1 MARNEEEHILNIQVS
16 YDKAVE
22 GIKKYRDE
30 IVNLTIREKELAQEL
45 EDGKISQQEY
55 DKELEIGKVA
65 QKNYRDEIRAL
76 QKEIQNNIRQEQ
88 QMEGSLKSLRA
99 ELSNATKK
107 YDELSRAERE
117 SAKGKELQQ
126 HIKDITE
133 ELKGAEAETDRFY
146 RNVGNY
152 KNSIIEALTG
162 NNRFASSLAGIAQEG
177 GGSIKG
183 FFSTAVTSVKS
194 FGAALMSLLAN
205 PVFLGIAGIAG
216 AGVAFKWFYDYNQGL
231 AEATRLTQQFTG
243 KSGEDLKQFRNGVQ
257 AVADAFGLEFQET
270 LQSAN
275 AMAKGF
281 GISVDE
287 ALKLMQDGL
296 VSGANA
302 NGEFLDTVKEYPA
315 YFKEAGISAEGFV
328 AITTQATKQGIFS
341 DKGVDTIKEANI
353 RLREMTTATASALD
367 GIGISS
373 KTVQKELQSGSK
385 TTFDIMQQVS
395 AKLKELPQTSSAV
408 GTAIADI
415 FGGPGEDAGLAYIES
430 LSTIQTNLGKV
441 KDGAGE
447 VASAQ
452 EQQIEAQKELNNTM
466 SAMFDMTGGGFESMK
481 AQISTIATKTLVAMM
496 KGVAGVVNWFVR
508 LYNKSLIVR
517 AGVLAVAYQFK
528 VLWSAVKLV
537 FNLIIDGFKGIG
549 RALELFV
556 DTTKAAF
563 RAVVGAAQ
571 GFGKVLS
578 GIANFSLEEIKAGV
592 AEIKNSVV
600 GGFKSALTSLK
611 GTIKA
616 QGREVL
622 GDIASFGK
630 ETFDNFKQG
639 FNEAVNGGGLKE
651 ITFDVAAS
659 GAVPTNADISPVSH
673 GKGATPTSAGATD
686 KKPTGGKTGKNNG
699 TGNGNGPSAEQLAAD
714 ELAQVRK
721 AEEMLLQL
729 IEDNAEKQRA
739 LLKNKYDQQI
749 ADLERAL
756 AEKGKHTAKAE
767 EAMTVQIKALQQQR
781 EMELNKLE
789 LQFTKQ
795 RVEQENKKYALLIE
809 AAKAGTREQ
818 YDLQLAKLTNEQQ
831 LAEAE
836 IVATLTNEQ
845 QRQEML
851 LANDAAFEARRLEL
865 KKKYLQEERAA
876 QQQAITEQFA
886 NDIQGAEQG
895 GDELGALQLK
905 LDQKRAMMD
914 AANAAEYES
923 EKAKQEAILQASNE
937 FYQAQQDLSDKRR
950 EIEVAN
956 SEAIAGAIGS
966 LQGVMEAFGSKNK
979 TLTALS
985 KVLALAQI
993 AISSGVA
1000 LAKGIEQSQSVPFPQ
1015 NITAIATTVGTILAN
1030 IATAIKTVKGAK
1042 MAVGGVVRGRG
1053 TGTSDQVPIHASNGE
1068 SVMTAEATSM
1078 FSPALSAFNQL
1089 GGGVPIVVQSPAQQ
1103 LGEEFLA
1110 AAFAKGMA
1118 LAPRPVVTVEEINK
1132 VQERV
1137 NVLEQLGNI

>member
-117 SAKGKELQQ
+117 GAKGKELQQ

-152 KNSIIEALTG
+152 KNSIVEAIMG
-162 NNRFASSLAGIAQEG
+162 NNRFASSLAGLAQDG

-183 FFSTAVTSVKS
+183 VFTSAVTSVKS
-194 FGAALMSLLAN
+194 FGAALMGLLAN
-205 PVFLGIAGIAG
+205 PVFLSIAGIAG

-231 AEATRLTQQFTG
+231 AEATRLTKEFTG
-243 KSGEDLKQFRNGVQ
+243 LTGEELVSVRNGIQ
-257 AVADAFGLEFQET
+257 AVADTMGHDYKDT
-270 LQSAN
+270 LSTVDALMSNYGITAQQAT
-275 AMAKGF
+275 KVVEDGF
-281 GISVDE
+281 
-287 ALKLMQDGL
+287 
-296 VSGANA
+296 VSGADLS
-302 NGEFLDTVKEYPA
+302 GDMLDKIQQYAPT
-315 YFKEAGISAEGFV
+315 FHDAGIGASEMV
-328 AITTQATKQGIFS
+328 AILQQTRSGIFS
-341 DKGVDTIKEANI
+341 DKGLDVITMASKKI
-353 RLREMTTATASALD
+353 REMGKGTRDALTGIGVDAAKVQQDLANGTRSTFDVVQEVSKKMKDFGADSEQVGDVLKNVFGRQGADAGIKLIEQLDTMTTDIEEVKKQTGEWGEAQQEQIKATNELNGAMSAL
-367 GIGISS
+367 
-373 KTVQKELQSGSK
+373 
-385 TTFDIMQQVS
+385 FDLTDNGWEGMIDQV
-395 AKLKELPQTSSAV
+395 KL
-408 GTAIADI
+408 
-415 FGGPGEDAGLAYIES
+415 
-430 LSTIQTNLGKV
+430 
-441 KDGAGE
+441 
-447 VASAQ
+447 
-452 EQQIEAQKELNNTM
+452 
-466 SAMFDMTGGGFESMK
+466 
-481 AQISTIATKTLVAMM
+481 IATKWLVAVV
-496 KGVAGVVNWFVR
+496 KGCIDVANWFVR

-517 AGVLAVAYQFK
+517 AGVQGVAYQFK

-537 FNLIIDGFKGIG
+537 FNLIVDGFKGIG

-578 GIANFSLEEIKAGV
+578 GIAYFSLEEIKAGV

-600 GGFKSALTSLK
+600 GGFKSALSSLK

-639 FNEAVNGGGLKE
+639 FNEAVSGGGLKE
-651 ITFDVAAS
+651 ISIQAGIE
-659 GAVPTNADISPVSH
+659 GAGPTNADNAPVSH

-721 AEEMLLQL
+721 AEELLLQL

-767 EAMTVQIKALQQQR
+767 EAMTIQIKALQQQR

-876 QQQAITEQFA
+876 QQQAIADQFA

-905 LDQKRAMMD
+905 LDQKRAMLD

-966 LQGVMEAFGSKNK
+966 LQSVMEAFGSKNK